1 MRIVRERPCQ
11 RRHHRV
17 TAPLHVTFGCGAKYR
32 SHDWS
37 LGGVSIEGFEGDYPA
52 VGDKVELLLELPFQ
66 GYDISF
72 DVEASVIRISEDD
85 RVIAFEFEELTE
97 RSHDLMNHFIQDLIR
112 GKMGTIEDAICRID
126 VPVTPIST
134 EPDPNPTQGTAV
146 RRWPVK
152 TLVMSSLYIVLG
164 IFVFGYVGLLLY
176 SNIMRLEVQSAV
188 VSAPL
193 QTVKMPVDGIV
204 RPIRF
209 VEGARV
215 RKGDEI
221 ARIDNLR
228 LAGRISDAE
237 IKYNDVK
244 DALWR
249 AEQKFRVEKE
259 RLKLY
264 QIINRTD
271 RDIVVARIEAR
282 KEALKA
288 ADAHLQRTHAL
299 AAKGYATAAKL
310 DEARNRQAT
319 AAAALREAELDLERA
334 SAMDAVSGRRH
345 YNHKEFVTDLDM
357 MSIDVSEA
365 RSRFETAAMQLHAL
379 QVMQER
385 QVVRAPFDGR
395 IVTLFQSG
403 DSNVLRD
410 EPLLV
415 LERDS
420 DLTITAFLNQE
431 EILEVGLN
439 DEAQV
444 FLPALG
450 RHIVAR
456 VVAIDRSSAF
466 VDGKSDHYTWRGTSE
481 RTAAV
486 SLKIQRESRQN
497 QEIRA
502 GLPAVVI
509 FDRRLT
515 SDIYSRISDFSV
527 LSREEADAEAL

>member
-37 LGGVSIEGFEGDYPA
+37 LSGIRVDDFEGPLPA
-52 VGDKVELLLELPFQ
+52 VGDSAKLLLELPFQ
-66 GYDISF
+66 GFDISF
-72 DVEASVIRISEDD
+72 DVEATAARVLEDSRSV
-85 RVIAFEFEELTE
+85 AFEFENLTE
-97 RSHDLMNHFIQDLIR
+97 RAHDLMSHFIQDLIR

-134 EPDPNPTQGTAV
+134 EPDPNPTEGTEI
-146 RRWPVK
+146 RRWPIK
-152 TLVMSSLYIVLG
+152 TIVMSTLYLVIGFL
-164 IFVFGYVGLLLY
+164 VFGYIGILLY
-176 SNIMRLEVQSAV
+176 SNVMRLEVQSAV

-204 RPIRF
+204 RPVRF
-209 VEGARV
+209 VEGAYV
-215 RKGDEI
+215 RKGEEI

-228 LAGRISDAE
+228 LAGRIGDAE
-237 IKYNDVK
+237 IKHIEAK
-244 DALWR
+244 EALWR
-249 AEQKFRVEKE
+249 TEQRFRVEKE

-271 RDIVVARIEAR
+271 RDIVVARIEAL
-282 KEALKA
+282 KSALAA
-288 ADAHLQRTHAL
+288 ADAHLARTRTL
-299 AAKGYATAAKL
+299 SKKGHATAAAL
-310 DEARNRQAT
+310 DEASNRQT
-319 AAAALREAELDLERA
+319 KAAAALREAELELERA
-334 SAMDAVSGRRH
+334 TAMDAVSGRRH

-357 MSIDVSEA
+357 MAIDVSEA
-365 RSRFETAAMQLHAL
+365 RGKFETTAMQLHAL
-379 QVMQER
+379 QAMQER
-385 QVVRAPFDGR
+385 QVIRAPFDGR

-420 DLTITAFLNQE
+420 DLTITAFLDQE

-450 RHIVAR
+450 RHISAQ

-466 VDGKSDHYTWRGTSE
+466 VDGESGRYTWRGTSE

-486 SLKIQRESRQN
+486 SLKIRREGLETSQ
-497 QEIRA
+497 IHA

-515 SDIYSRISDFSV
+515 SDIYSRIAEFSF
-527 LSREEADAEAL
+527 LSEEEAFAEAL

>member
-17 TAPLHVTFGCGAKYR
+17 TAPLHVTFDSGTKYR

-37 LGGVSIEGFEGDYPA
+37 LGGLSVEGFETALPTLDSSH
-52 VGDKVELLLELPFQ
+52 KLLIELPFQ
-66 GYDISF
+66 GFDISF
-72 DVEASVIRISEDD
+72 EVEAMVV
-85 RVIAFEFEELTE
+85 RVAEEERLVAFEFAELSE
-97 RSHDLMNHFIQDLIR
+97 RAHDLMSHFIQDLIR
-112 GKMGTIEDAICRID
+112 GKMGTVEDAICRID

-134 EPDPNPTQGTAV
+134 EPDPNPKEGVTV

-152 TLVMSSLYIVLG
+152 TIVMSTLYLVLG
-164 IFVFGYVGLLLY
+164 FLVFGYVGILLY
-176 SNIMRLEVQSAV
+176 SNVMRLEVQSAV

-204 RPIRF
+204 RPVRF

-215 RKGDEI
+215 RKGEEI
-221 ARIDNLR
+221 ARIDNQR
-228 LAGRISDAE
+228 LAGRIGEAE
-237 IKYNDVK
+237 IKYTEAK
-244 DALWR
+244 EALWR
-249 AEQKFRVEKE
+249 AEQRFRIEKE

-282 KEALKA
+282 KSALEA
-288 ADAHLQRTHAL
+288 ADAHLARTRTL
-299 AAKGYATAAKL
+299 AKKGYATAAKL
-310 DEARNRQAT
+310 DEARNRQT
-319 AAAALREAELDLERA
+319 KAAAALREAELDLERTT
-334 SAMDAVSGRRH
+334 AMDAVSGRRH

-357 MSIDVSEA
+357 MAIDVSEA
-365 RSRFETAAMQLHAL
+365 RSRFETAAMQLHGL
-379 QVMQER
+379 QTMQEQ

-395 IVTLFQSG
+395 IVTLFKSG

-420 DLTITAFLNQE
+420 DLTVTAFLDQE
-431 EILEVGLN
+431 EILAVGLN
-439 DEAQV
+439 DEAKV

-450 RHIVAR
+450 RHVFAR

-466 VDGKSDHYTWRGTSE
+466 VDGKSDHYTWRGTKE

-486 SLKIQRESRQN
+486 SLKIQKDRGGSSG
-497 QEIRA
+497 IRA

-509 FDRRLT
+509 FDRRMT
-515 SDIYSRISDFSV
+515 SDIFSS
-527 LSREEADAEAL
+527 LAETGSLAGSEAHAEAL

>member
-1 MRIVRERPCQ
+1 MRILRERPCQ

-17 TAPLHVTFGCGAKYR
+17 TAPLHVTFSGGARYR

-37 LGGVSIEGFEGDYPA
+37 LGGVSIEGFETELPA
-52 VGDKVELLLELPFQ
+52 LESKHKLLIELPFQ
-66 GYDISF
+66 GFDISF
-72 DVEASVIRISEDD
+72 DVEAVVV
-85 RVIAFEFEELTE
+85 RVAEAERVVAFEFDELSE
-97 RSHDLMNHFIQDLIR
+97 RAHDLMSHFIQDLIR
-112 GKMGTIEDAICRID
+112 GKMGTVEDAICRID
-126 VPVTPIST
+126 IPVTPIST
-134 EPDPNPTQGTAV
+134 EPDPNPTQGTTV

-152 TLVMSSLYIVLG
+152 SIVMSGLYLVLG
-164 IFVFGYVGLLLY
+164 FFVFGYLGILLY
-176 SNIMRLEVQSAV
+176 SNLMRLEVQSAV

-193 QTVKMPVDGIV
+193 QTLKMPVDGIIRPV
-204 RPIRF
+204 RF
-209 VEGARV
+209 LEGARV
-215 RKGDEI
+215 RKGEEI

-228 LAGRISDAE
+228 LAARISDAE
-237 IKYNDVK
+237 IDYSDARE
-244 DALWR
+244 ALWR
-249 AEQKFRVEKE
+249 AEQRYRIEKE

-282 KEALKA
+282 KSALQA
-288 ADAHLQRTHAL
+288 ADAHLERTRTL
-299 AAKGYATAAKL
+299 SQKGYATAAKL
-310 DEARNRQAT
+310 DEAVNRQT
-319 AAAALREAELDLERA
+319 KAAAALREAELDLERTT
-334 SAMDAVSGRRH
+334 AMDAVSGRRH

-357 MSIDVSEA
+357 MAIDVSEA
-365 RSRFETAAMQLHAL
+365 RSKLETSAMQLNAL
-379 QVMQER
+379 KAMQKR

-395 IVTLFQSG
+395 IVSLFQSG

-420 DLTITAFLNQE
+420 DLTVTAFLDQE

-439 DEAQV
+439 DEAKV

-450 RHIVAR
+450 RHVLAQ

-466 VDGKSDHYTWRGTSE
+466 VDGKSSHYTWRGTKE

-486 SLKIQRESRQN
+486 SLRLQADDQRRLQ
-497 QEIRA
+497 IRA

-509 FDRRLT
+509 FERRLT
-515 SDIYSRISDFSV
+515 SDIYSRLADFR
-527 LSREEADAEAL
+527 LLTAEEAHAEAL

>member
-17 TAPLHVTFGCGAKYR
+17 TAPLHVTFGDGAKYR

-37 LGGVSIEGFEGDYPA
+37 LGGVSIEGFETELPA
-52 VGDKVELLLELPFQ
+52 LESKHKLLIELPFQ
-66 GYDISF
+66 GFDISF
-72 DVEASVIRISEDD
+72 DVEAVVV
-85 RVIAFEFEELTE
+85 RVTEENRAIAFEFEELSE
-97 RSHDLMNHFIQDLIR
+97 RAHDLMSHFIQDLIR

-134 EPDPNPTQGTAV
+134 DPDPNPKEGTAV

-152 TLVMSSLYIVLG
+152 TIVMSTLYIALG
-164 IFVFGYVGLLLY
+164 IFVFGYVGILLY
-176 SNIMRLEVQSAV
+176 SNVMRLEVQSAV

-204 RPIRF
+204 RPVRF
-209 VEGARV
+209 LEGARV
-215 RKGDEI
+215 RKGEEI
-221 ARIDNLR
+221 ARIDNQR

-237 IKYNDVK
+237 IKYTEAK
-244 DALWR
+244 EALWR
-249 AEQKFRVEKE
+249 AEQRFRIEKE

-282 KEALKA
+282 KSALEA
-288 ADAHLQRTHAL
+288 ADSHLARTRTL
-299 AAKGYATAAKL
+299 AKKGYATAAKL
-310 DEARNRQAT
+310 DEARNRQAK
-319 AAAALREAELDLERA
+319 AAAALREAELDLERTT
-334 SAMDAVSGRRH
+334 AMDAVSGRRH

-357 MSIDVSEA
+357 MAVDVSEA
-365 RSRFETAAMQLHAL
+365 RSKFETSAMQLHAL
-379 QVMQER
+379 QAMQEQ

-420 DLTITAFLNQE
+420 DLTVTAFLDQQ

-439 DEAQV
+439 DEAKV

-450 RHIVAR
+450 RHVFAR

-466 VDGKSDHYTWRGTSE
+466 VDGKSNHYTWRGTKE

-486 SLKIQRESRQN
+486 SLRIQRDNRETS
-497 QEIRA
+497 EIRA

-509 FDRRLT
+509 FDRRVT
-515 SDIYSRISDFSV
+515 SDIFSSLTDV
-527 LSREEADAEAL
+527 RLMPRNEAHAEAL

>member
-17 TAPLHVTFGCGAKYR
+17 TAPLHVTFGCGTKCR

-37 LGGVSIEGFEGDYPA
+37 LGGLSVEAFEADLPA
-52 VGDKVELLLELPFQ
+52 LKTTHKLLIELPFQ
-66 GYDISF
+66 GFDISF
-72 DVEASVIRISEDD
+72 DVEATVIRVSEED
-85 RVIAFEFEELTE
+85 RKVAFEFEELSE
-97 RSHDLMNHFIQDLIR
+97 RAHDLMNHFIQDLIR
-112 GKMGTIEDAICRID
+112 GKMGTVEDAICRID

-134 EPDPNPTQGTAV
+134 EPDPNPTEGTAV

-152 TLVMSSLYIVLG
+152 TIVMSTIYLVLG
-164 IFVFGYVGLLLY
+164 IFVFGYLGILVY
-176 SNIMRLEVQSAV
+176 SNVMRLEVQSAV

-204 RPIRF
+204 RPVRF

-215 RKGDEI
+215 RKGEEI

-228 LAGRISDAE
+228 LAGQISNAE
-237 IKYNDVK
+237 IKYAEAK
-244 DALWR
+244 EGLWR
-249 AEQKFRVEKE
+249 AEQRFRIEKE

-282 KEALKA
+282 KSALKA
-288 ADAHLQRTHAL
+288 ADAHLARTQTL
-299 AAKGYATAAKL
+299 AKKGYATAAKL
-310 DEARNRQAT
+310 DEAGNRQT
-319 AAAALREAELDLERA
+319 KAAAALREAELDLERTT
-334 SAMDAVSGRRH
+334 AMDAVSGRRH

-357 MSIDVSEA
+357 MAIDVSEA
-365 RSRFETAAMQLHAL
+365 RSKFETAAMQLHAL
-379 QVMQER
+379 QAMQDR

-395 IVTLFQSG
+395 IVNLFQSG

-420 DLTITAFLNQE
+420 ELSVTAFLNQE

-439 DEAQV
+439 DEAKV

-450 RHIVAR
+450 RHVLAR

-466 VDGKSDHYTWRGTSE
+466 VDGKSDHYTWRGTKE

-486 SLKIQRESRQN
+486 SLKIERDNAGFSQ
-497 QEIRA
+497 IRA

-515 SDIYSRISDFSV
+515 SDIFSAFAGAPGPSMEV
-527 LSREEADAEAL
+527 AHAEAL